1 LLHNGFLSMQLQVI
15 QKKSSLELYLDDE
28 MLKICDRKL
37 FQKKVPKDKYF
48 QDKKEATEWFYQLEK
63 DVLLGFSYYLL
74 GRRSYHSSVLKRKL
88 ILRNFSKASIEE
100 IILLLKERRF
110 LDDLEW
116 MKFQIEKAQ
125 RKAHGPRKVYYQLYL
140 QGINEEEL
148 KNALDKFYS
157 PKTEKKIVQLLKQ
170 KLEKTK
176 DKKEIYSY
184 LKKRG
189 FNLSDFFD

>member
-1 LLHNGFLSMQLQVI
+1 MQLKVTV
-15 QKKSSLELYLDDE
+15 KKSSLELYLDDE
-28 MLKICDRKL
+28 RFKICDRKL
-37 FQKKVPKDKYF
+37 FQKKMPKEKLF
-48 QDKKEATEWFYQLEK
+48 QDKKEAIEWFYQLEK

-74 GRRSYHSSVLKRKL
+74 GRRSYHSSILKRKL
-88 ILRNFSKASIEE
+88 VLRNFTKESIEE
-100 IILLLKERRF
+100 IISLLKERRF
-110 LDDLEW
+110 LDDFEW

-140 QGINEEEL
+140 QGINEEEI
-148 KNALDKFYS
+148 KKALDKFYP
-157 PKTEKKIVQLLKQ
+157 PKVEKKIVQLLKQ

-189 FNLSDFFD
+189 FNLADFFN